1 MSISC
6 YRYIYL
12 RLVTFLCNHCN
23 ILCNNSCMNWIYV
36 FQFCTYSS
44 NSNHKCHKY
53 EYLKSSIFETFN
65 VNVEQKSKY
74 SKMSINRHVFCQYCY
89 VYFYLCWLL
98 CWGYFVYSYYFSI
111 NTFYLQHDCGDST
124 MTAWPTAAQF
134 RRSSVTSDVVGS
146 KSSRSSGVSTLLLP
160 SGKFI
165 FDNFLLCYCYCR
177 PPGPQFSYI

>member
-1 MSISC
+1 MSISR

-36 FQFCTYSS
+36 FEFSS
-44 NSNHKCHKY
+44 TNNQMSQIWISKIKHIWDIECFTL
-53 EYLKSSIFETFN
+53 E
-65 VNVEQKSKY
+65 EQKSKY

-146 KSSRSSGVSTLLLP
+146 KSSRSSGVSTSLMTFELA
-160 SGKFI
+160 SQ
-165 FDNFLLCYCYCR
+165 FLVYVIYLQWVC
-177 PPGPQFSYI
+177 